1 MYYFFGY
8 NYTARYYK
16 ENMTFDTNSVLYK
29 YKIESKDMIKTI
41 EETFDYIEDNSKNK
55 QVYIFSMMAYMYKLE
70 KGKKINKFD
79 LINNGNIG
87 YRGEDVYIADISN
100 NCHNNCVF
108 FIADK
113 EKGQTNKDIKNFV
126 KNKYKYVKSYEM
138 FDIYEG

>member
-1 MYYFFGY
+1 M
-8 NYTARYYK
+8 
-16 ENMTFDTNSVLYK
+16 V
-29 YKIESKDMIKTI
+29 
-41 EETFDYIEDNSKNK
+41 
-55 QVYIFSMMAYMYKLE
+55 YMYKLE

-100 NCHNNCVF
+100 NCHNNCIF

-113 EKGQTNKDIKNFV
+113 EKSQANKDIKNFV